1 MIDRGYLKLI
11 LLSLLL
17 GPGSSLPGQSPP
29 QPQPA
34 QSGPRLPPPLPP
46 SSSGFSQPFSI
57 VTNPIAAPTP
67 SLQRLPSPGGVPPN
81 LVPLRPVV
89 PGSVAVPSQT
99 PSPLVWDAETKEYTA
114 RPGETNVLLTFN
126 LTNTAPFEVLINDV
140 RTSCGCTVARLP
152 EYPWKLAAGTNG
164 QIQVT
169 ADLRGKRGM
178 LHKMVYVYTAA
189 YGVKPLT
196 VKVNIPDPALG
207 AMGDRSR
214 NLQIAA
220 ADRQAVFKNDCAKC
234 HLEPAIGKKGAELY
248 TAACAICHDAEHR
261 ASMVPDLRALN
272 HPTSRDLWK
281 TWVIQGK
288 PGTLMPA
295 FAKSEGG
302 PLTDEQIDSLAEY
315 LSVHLPSRTAAAPS
329 AGASH

>member
-17 GPGSSLPGQSPP
+17 GPGPLLPAQSPP
-29 QPQPA
+29 QPRPA
-34 QSGPRLPPPLPP
+34 QSGAPLAPPLPPPLP
-46 SSSGFSQPFSI
+46 GFSQPLSI

-67 SLQRLPSPGGVPPN
+67 SLQPSPFPGRVPPN
-81 LVPLRPVV
+81 VVPSRPV
-89 PGSVAVPSQT
+89 AIPSPT
-99 PSPLVWDAETKEYTA
+99 PSPLLWDAETKEYTA
-114 RPGETNVLLTFN
+114 RPGETNVLFIFN
-126 LTNTAPFEVLINDV
+126 LTNSAASEVLINDV

-164 QIQVT
+164 QIHVT
-169 ADLRGKRGM
+169 ADLRGKRGL
-178 LHKMVYVYTAA
+178 LHKIVYVYTAA
-189 YGVKPLT
+189 YGVKPLAI
-196 VKVNIPDPALG
+196 KVNIPDPALG
-207 AMGDRSR
+207 VMGDRSR
-214 NLQIAA
+214 NLQVAA

-272 HPTSRDLWK
+272 HPTGRDHWK
-281 TWVIQGK
+281 TWVIHGK

-302 PLTDEQIDSLAEY
+302 PLTDDQVDSLADY
-315 LSVHLPSRTAAAPS
+315 LAERVPSRTAAAPS

>member
-1 MIDRGYLKLI
+1 MINRRHLKPI
-11 LLSLLL
+11 LLGLLL
-17 GPGSSLPGQSPP
+17 GRGLLLSAQSP
-29 QPQPA
+29 QPQA
-34 QSGPRLPPPLPP
+34 GQSGAPLPPPLPP
-46 SSSGFSQPFSI
+46 PLPGFSQPITI
-57 VTNPIAAPTP
+57 VTNPIAVPSPTLRPTP
-67 SLQRLPSPGGVPPN
+67 APLRVLPN
-81 LVPLRPVV
+81 LPPRPVV
-89 PGSVAVPSQT
+89 PVPVAVPSQA

-126 LTNTAPFEVLINDV
+126 LTNTAPSEVLINDV

-152 EYPWKLAAGTNG
+152 EYPWKLAGGTNG

-169 ADLRGKRGM
+169 ADLRGKRGL
-178 LHKMVYVYTAA
+178 LHKIVYVYTAA

-196 VKVNIPDPALG
+196 IKVNIPDP
-207 AMGDRSR
+207 MGDRGR

-234 HLEPAIGKKGAELY
+234 HAEPAIGKKSAELY

-261 ASMVPDLRALN
+261 ATMVPDLRALN
-272 HPTSRDLWK
+272 HPTNRDHWK
-281 TWVIQGK
+281 TWVGHGK

-302 PLTDEQIDSLAEY
+302 PLTDEQVDSLADY
-315 LSVHLPSRTAAAPS
+315 LAEHVPSRPAAAPS
-329 AGASH
+329 TGASH